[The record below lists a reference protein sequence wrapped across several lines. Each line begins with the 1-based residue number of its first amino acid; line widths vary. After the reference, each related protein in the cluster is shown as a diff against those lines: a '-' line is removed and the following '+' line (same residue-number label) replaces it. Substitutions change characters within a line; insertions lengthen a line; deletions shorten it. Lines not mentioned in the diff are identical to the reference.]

1 MITSKEEYNELLYLI
16 NDPNNSADEPIYY
29 RIPVD
34 EPIYNINLNT
44 REVEAPEFL
53 SILEDH
59 NAEVIWFKV
68 DRFFDDVDLFDS
80 TCWIQYKNAL
90 NEEYV
95 AVTIPRVIV
104 ESNHDVLYIPWPIN
118 SAVAKAAGN
127 VTFSFQF
134 FKLGENKKVYFSIH
148 TRPVTSKILHGLH
161 VDLDKFLENEMDDST
176 INPQYSEFVEMYQKL
191 TEDYSKLSKAYELYW
206 IEV

>member
-1 MITSKEEYNELLYLI
+1 MITSKEEYSELLYLI
-16 NDPNNSADEPIYY
+16 NDPNNSTDELIYY
-29 RIPVD
+29 RIPAD

-44 REVEAPEFL
+44 REIEAPEFL
-53 SILEDH
+53 SVLEDH

-161 VDLDKFLENEMDDST
+161 VDLDEFLENEMDDSEV
-176 INPQYSEFVEMYQKL
+176 NPQYSEFVKMYQKL
-191 TEDYSKLSKAYELYW
+191 TEDYSKLSRAYELYW